1 MAVKMSAEEK
11 AVRDA
16 LAKLNADS
24 AVSDAAVAAMGNA
37 PATPATPATPVST
50 TSIFVGTPFGQAP
63 ASGYT
68 TTPITNNS
76 NIDFNK
82 ASEELTTNKYVASDG
97 TSFTDQAAYATYAA
111 ALLNKNSALTASN
124 AAAAQQAAKDQA
136 QKTNWIATAK
146 SLLSSYDLSSLGD
159 KYINL
164 ITTGGYDDATAMIK
178 IQSEPEWQARFA
190 GNQTRLK
197 QGLPVLSPAEYL
209 STEESYKQVMIQA
222 GLSPAVYK
230 DTATLADLIAK
241 DVSPTEV
248 KQRVDAART
257 VIDNADP
264 YVTLALQQQFGLS
277 KGDMILHVL
286 DPKLASNVIAQK
298 VQATQI
304 AGEAARQGLG
314 VDLQTSA
321 DLAAQGITQAQARAG
336 YANIAQDLAGEQAL
350 ASMYGANGA
359 KVGQNLSAA
368 EFGTAG
374 AAQART
380 EIENLKQQEIG
391 SFSGSAGA
399 SKGTLGVEQTGI
411 L

>member
-1 MAVKMSAEEK
+1 MIKSGVIE
-11 AVRDA
+11 
-16 LAKLNADS
+16 
-24 AVSDAAVAAMGNA
+24 
-37 PATPATPATPVST
+37 PTPQSPTPVNGG
-50 TSIFVGTPFGQAP
+50 SINP
-63 ASGYT
+63 
-68 TTPITNNS
+68 
-76 NIDFNK
+76 NIDWNK
-82 ASEELTTNKYVASDG
+82 ANEELAATKYTASDG
-97 TSFTDQAAYATYAA
+97 TTFTDQTAYATYAA
-111 ALLNKNSALTASN
+111 ALLNKASAVTAAN
-124 AAAAQQAAKDQA
+124 VATAQQTAKDQA

-146 SLLSSYDLSSLGD
+146 DLLGSYDLSTLGD
-159 KYINL
+159 KYISL

-178 IQSEPEWQARFA
+178 IQSEPEWQTRFA
-190 GNQTRLK
+190 GNQARLK
-197 QGLPVLSPAEYL
+197 QGLSVLSPAEYL
-209 STEESYKQVMIQA
+209 ANEQSYKDVMIQA

-248 KQRVDAART
+248 QQRINAASA

-298 VQATQI
+298 VQASQI

-336 YANIAQDLAGEQAL
+336 YANIAQGLPEEQKLAAIYGEDA
-350 ASMYGANGA
+350 G
-359 KVGQNLSAA
+359 KVGGQLVSSEFNAAGSAQSK
-368 EFGTAG
+368 T
-374 AAQART
+374 QL
-380 EIENLKQQEIG
+380 ENLNRQQVAA
-391 SFSGSAGA
+391 FSGSAGA